1 MISLLVQ
8 EVLPLHMPHL
18 RATGPA
24 LIAGLAPILPVF
36 QGWQGQADSL
46 GTFNSIQN
54 RKQVLMERKDKES
67 QSRGEL
73 QETLGVLVPSLDR
86 SGM

>member
-1 MISLLVQ
+1 M
-8 EVLPLHMPHL
+8 
-18 RATGPA
+18 
-24 LIAGLAPILPVF
+24 
-36 QGWQGQADSL
+36 

-67 QSRGEL
+67 QSRGKL